1 MKDNFKPIQKAT
13 LEVMEE
19 NEKLTLED
27 FIELH
32 KLKGDKSEN
41 LKLTKEAQEFVKK
54 ESQMIE
60 KELKE
65 LNRTSKEFVYIGVKL
80 CEIKIKK

>member
-1 MKDNFKPIQKAT
+1 MQKAT

-65 LNRTSKEFVYIGVKL
+65 LNRTSKEFVYMGVKL